1 MRSTSSLRFFSD
13 GTALLLLS
21 FASLTS
27 VSSAQ
32 DAVAN
37 AMPVP
42 TMPAGKGIGATGP
55 VGYQWGPFAFSPF
68 ASYRFDSIERVRADP
83 GVTVESDRQRVTVG
97 LDAVMGQHWNGS
109 YAVSWNEY
117 SNERFSGRTDH
128 SLSLTGRTSYDA
140 WSFGLDYGYDKSSSI
155 LLETARQTSQETH
168 NGSLQ
173 VSRTLSERVSGYITV
188 SRNSRTVDNGV
199 DVRSWTVSPGA
210 RYFFAPQL
218 IGFADVNLTRSKIQG
233 SPDMESVRPQIGA
246 RWDVSDRVSASAFAG
261 WEHREFV
268 SVPNSDTDTP
278 VYGLSL
284 VHRPFQYTVVSVSF
298 EQTTGISYFNA
309 RTTETRGWSVGLNQR
324 LLQHLDFSAGITFTD
339 VEYRSTLAGLAL
351 ARRDEREAWFLRLS
365 TRFLGRFSAA
375 LSYRN
380 SENTTDA
387 TGFDQNTRQWG
398 VELNYHY

>member
-117 SNERFSGRTDH
+117 SNERFSGKTDH
-128 SLSLTGRTSYDA
+128 SLSLAGQTSYEA
-140 WSFGLDYGYDKSSSI
+140 WNFGLNYGYDKSSSI
-155 LLETARQTSQETH
+155 LLETARQTLQESH
-168 NGSLQ
+168 SGSFQ
-173 VSRTLSERVSGYITV
+173 VSRAISERVSGYVTV
-188 SRNSRTVDNGV
+188 ARNLRSVEEGV
-199 DVRSWTVSPGA
+199 DVRTWSVSPGA

-218 IGFADVNLTRSKIQG
+218 IGFADVSLSWMKIQD
-233 SPDMESVRPQIGA
+233 SPDMESVRPQVGA
-246 RWDVSDRVSASAFAG
+246 QWDVTDKVSATAFAG
-261 WEHREFV
+261 WERREFV
-268 SVPNSDTDTP
+268 DVPNSDMDTP

-284 VHRPFQYTVVSVSF
+284 VHRPFQNTVVSVGF
-298 EQTTGISYFNA
+298 EQTTGVSYFSA
-309 RTTETRGWSVGLNQR
+309 RVTETRRWNIGLSQR
-324 LLQHLDFSAGITFTD
+324 LLEHFDFSAGMTFTD
-339 VEYRSTLAGLAL
+339 VEYRATFGDLAL
-351 ARRDEREAWFLRLS
+351 TRNDEREAWYLRLG

-375 LSYRN
+375 LSYRE
-380 SENTTDA
+380 SENSTEA
-387 TGFDQNTRQWG
+387 TGFDQNVRQWG
-398 VELNYHY
+398 VSLNYHY